1 MPKQTRTP
9 DVFDLLTEPDAAQ
22 SAPEDATPETDG
34 DAADVAD
41 AGRQPAML
49 SRRVAVAVVGL
60 VVVAS
65 LGLSGFL
72 GWRLHRVDQNA
83 AAGRAALETA
93 KNYAI
98 ILTTLDTGDIDR
110 NYAQVVEGAT
120 GKFRDEYSQGSAQL
134 RQILIDNK
142 AAGRGVVLDAA
153 VKSATRTKVD
163 VLLFVDQ
170 SVSNAVLPAPRI
182 DRNRVQMTMELVG
195 DRWLASNVDIM

>member
-1 MPKQTRTP
+1 MPKQTRAK
-9 DVFDLLTEPDAAQ
+9 DVFDLLAEPDSAQPAPDEATDDQAA
-22 SAPEDATPETDG
+22 AFETPEDPA
-34 DAADVAD
+34 
-41 AGRQPAML
+41 RQPAML
-49 SRRVAVAVVGL
+49 RRRVAVAVVGV

-72 GWRLHRVDQNA
+72 GWRLHRVDQSA
-83 AAGRAALETA
+83 AAGRAALEAA

-98 ILTTLDTGDIDR
+98 ILTTLDTGDIDK

-120 GKFRDEYSQGSAQL
+120 GRFRDEYSQGSAQL

-170 SVSNAVLPAPRI
+170 SVTNAVLPAPRI
-182 DRNRVQMTMELVG
+182 DRNRVQMTMELVDG
-195 DRWLASNVDIM
+195 RWLASNVDIM